1 MDKELVQEAR
11 NEAQRCRAD
20 YMNCVFAGQYG
31 NDMLLRHADLFDKL
45 ADALEK
51 GEVKE

>member
-20 YMNCVFAGQYG
+20 YMNCVLCG
-31 NDMLLRHADLFDKL
+31 NKAMTCCYDTQNCLTSWQTVSRKAR
-45 ADALEK
+45 
-51 GEVKE
+51 